1 MDSLT
6 FNKFAAGILVALL
19 LVMGI
24 GKLGSILYGPQE
36 VAHDEG
42 VMEAGGEEMAADES
56 GLAEP
61 EEEGMSLA
69 ALLNVADLDAGAAV
83 SKKCAS
89 CHTFDNG
96 GANRV
101 GPNLWGVV
109 GGPTAHVA
117 DFSYSAAI
125 ADLGSTWTFEALDA
139 FIHAP
144 KAFAPGTK
152 MTFAGL
158 NKPEDRANLLAWMNQ
173 QSSSPIALPEPPA
186 EEPATEEAVEQTE
199 DAAAATGTQ
208 TEGETTVAAAE
219 NGSENMVDAIGNAA
233 GELADD
239 AGEAMEA
246 VGDAVADA
254 VEGAGDAVDEATGA
268 SDASGGNDIEA
279 AIAAASPEEGENVMK
294 KCKSCHTFDEGG
306 PNRVGPNLWGVVG
319 SPVASHEGY
328 SYSSAMKDYGGDW
341 TYERLWWY
349 LHDPRGTVPGTKMTF
364 AGIKNDADVDNLLA
378 WMRLQASEPV
388 PLDGGQ

>member
-24 GKLGSILYGPQE
+24 GKLGNLLYGPEE

-42 VMEAGGEEMAADES
+42 VMEAGGEEMTADES

-69 ALLNVADLDAGAAV
+69 ALLNVADLDKGASV

-96 GANRV
+96 GANKV
-101 GPNLWGVV
+101 GPNLWGIV
-109 GGPTAHVA
+109 GGPTAHKD
-117 DFSYSAAI
+117 DFSYSSAI
-125 ADLGSTWTFEALDA
+125 ADMGGTWTFEALDA

-144 KAFAPGTK
+144 KKFAPGTK

-158 NKPEDRANLLAWMNQ
+158 NKPEDRANLLAWLNQ
-173 QSSSPIALPEPPA
+173 QSDHPIALPEPPA
-186 EEPATEEAVEQTE
+186 EEPATEEAIEQSE
-199 DAAAATGTQ
+199 DAAAATDTQ
-208 TEGETTVAAAE
+208 TTAETVVAAADE
-219 NGSENMVDAIGNAA
+219 GSDNMIDAIGNAA

-239 AGEAMEA
+239 AGAAMEAAGDA
-246 VGDAVADA
+246 VGDAVDS
-254 VEGAGDAVDEATGA
+254 AGDTLAEATGDTGA
-268 SDASGGNDIEA
+268 GGNDIEA
-279 AIAAASPEEGENVMK
+279 AIAAASPDEGEKVMR
-294 KCKSCHTFDEGG
+294 KCKSCHTFDDGG

-319 SPVASHEGY
+319 RPVASHDGY
-328 SYSSAMKDYGGDW
+328 SYSSAMKDFGGEW
-341 TYERLWWY
+341 TYERLWTY
-349 LHDPRGTVPGTKMTF
+349 LHDPRGVVPGTKMTF
-364 AGIKNDADVDNLLA
+364 AGLKNDTDIDNLLA

-388 PLDGGQ
+388 PLNGGQ

>member
-1 MDSLT
+1 MGSVHMDSLT

-19 LVMGI
+19 LVVGI
-24 GKLGSILYGPQE
+24 GKLGNVLYGPQE
-36 VAHDEG
+36 VAHEG

-89 CHTFDNG
+89 CHTFDKD

-109 GGPTAHVA
+109 GGPTAHMEGFA
-117 DFSYSAAI
+117 YSSAI
-125 ADLGSTWTFEALDA
+125 ADLGGTWSFEALDA

-144 KAFAPGTK
+144 KTFAPGTK

-173 QSSSPIALPEPPA
+173 QSDNPIALPEPPA
-186 EEPATEEAVEQTE
+186 EEPATEEAVEQSE
-199 DAAAATGTQ
+199 DAAAASGEQTG
-208 TEGETTVAAAE
+208 AE
-219 NGSENMVDAIGNAA
+219 ADTGSDNMVDAVIDAA

-239 AGEAMEA
+239 AGAAMESAGDAVSEA
-246 VGDAVADA
+246 VGDAT
-254 VEGAGDAVDEATGA
+254 GDA
-268 SDASGGNDIEA
+268 SIEA

-319 SPVASHEGY
+319 RPVASLDGY

-364 AGIKNDADVDNLLA
+364 AGIKDDTDVDNLLA

-388 PLDGGQ
+388 PLEGGQ

>member
-24 GKLGSILYGPQE
+24 GKLGNVLYGPEE

-69 ALLNVADLDAGAAV
+69 ALLAVADLDAGAAV

-109 GGPTAHVA
+109 GGPTAHKP
-117 DFSYSAAI
+117 DFAYSAAI
-125 ADLGSTWTFEALDA
+125 ADMGGTWTFEALDA
-139 FIHAP
+139 FIHVP
-144 KAFAPGTK
+144 KTFAPGTK

-158 NKPEDRANLLAWMNQ
+158 NKPEDRANLLAWLNQ
-173 QSSSPIALPEPPA
+173 QSDHPIALPEPPA
-186 EEPATEEAVEQTE
+186 MEPATDEAVEQSE
-199 DAAAATGTQ
+199 DAAAATA
-208 TEGETTVAAAE
+208 ETTVAEADTGAD
-219 NGSENMVDAIGNAA
+219 NMVEAVVDAA
-233 GELADD
+233 GELAAD
-239 AGEAMEA
+239 AGDALESA
-246 VGDAVADA
+246 GDTVSETVADA
-254 VEGAGDAVDEATGA
+254 TGAAAGD
-268 SDASGGNDIEA
+268 SSIEA
-279 AIAAASPEEGENVMK
+279 EIAAASPEEGEKVMK
-294 KCKSCHTFDEGG
+294 KCKSCHTFEEGG

-319 SPVASHEGY
+319 RPVASHEGY
-328 SYSSAMKDYGGDW
+328 AYSSAMQAFGGDW
-341 TYERLWWY
+341 TYERLWNY
-349 LHDPRGTVPGTKMTF
+349 LHDPRAAVPGTKMTF
-364 AGIKNDADVDNLLA
+364 AGLKNDADVDNLLA
-378 WMRLQASEPV
+378 WLRLQANEPV
-388 PLDGGQ
+388 PLNAGQ